1 MKKVLTVIGIV
12 AVACLSGMVM
22 AEEETFTLGAC
33 GEKKAAVTFP
43 HTAHAGVTECQT
55 CHHSNEGLT
64 ADSDQKVEKCSACH
78 LNPEKA
84 ETPDC
89 ASMSATKNPYHIRC
103 IGCHKTEAK
112 GPTKCNDCHPKE

>member
-12 AVACLSGMVM
+12 AVVGLSSMVL
-22 AEEETFTLGAC
+22 AQEETFTLDAC

-43 HTAHAGVTECQT
+43 HATHAEVAECQA

-64 ADSDQKVEKCSACH
+64 ADSDQKVEKCTACH
-78 LNPEKA
+78 LKPEKA

-89 ASMSATKNPYHIRC
+89 ASMSAKKNPYHINC